1 MHAPRSAQRSDEKIK
16 LHSLMEM
23 AALINSSLDPAEIK
37 RLAVETATCCV
48 GADAASLLLLDP
60 ETEELYFEATTGEK
74 GARLKEIRL
83 KPGQGIAG
91 WIARRGGAMI
101 IDDVQA
107 DKRFSADVD
116 RATGYETRNMIVVPV
131 ASKERMLGV
140 LQAVNKKEGHF
151 TDDDL
156 EMLEALAHQVGT
168 AIENALLYQEQ
179 RETFLG
185 VTMAFAEA
193 LEKRDNYTGGHT
205 RRVCEYSMAIARHMA
220 LPEEQLAELH
230 LSAILHDIGKIGVSD
245 RVLQKPGRLEPDEF
259 AEMNRHPVLGA
270 EILEHV
276 KSLRAMIGGV
286 RHHHEKYDGSGY
298 PDRKKGE
305 EIPLIGRIIAVAD
318 AFDAMTSTRP
328 YRTALSH
335 ETALNELATF
345 SGRQFDPHVVAAF
358 MEVYNN
364 GELSCCTRMLSQTPP
379 LPNGADHDVTGTGQ
393 VLAGPIL
400 IDISIDGDAGG
411 M

>member
-1 MHAPRSAQRSDEKIK
+1 MSRTQSVSGTDEKTK
-16 LHSLMEM
+16 LHSLMEV
-23 AALINSSLDPAEIK
+23 AALINSSLDPAEVK
-37 RLAVETATCCV
+37 GLAVEAATSCV
-48 GADAASLLLLDP
+48 GADAASLLLLDA
-60 ETEELYFEATTGEK
+60 ETNELYFEATTGEK
-74 GARLKEIRL
+74 GAQLKEIRL

-91 WIARRGGAMI
+91 WVARRGGAMI
-101 IDDVQA
+101 IDDVQT
-107 DKRFSADVD
+107 DKRFNADVD
-116 RATGYETRNMIVVPV
+116 RTTGYETRNMIVVPV

-140 LQAVNKKEGHF
+140 LQAINKKVGRF

-156 EMLEALAHQVGT
+156 EMLETLAHQVGT

-205 RRVCEYSMAIARHMA
+205 RRVCEYSMAIARNMK
-220 LPEEQLAELH
+220 LPEAQLEELH
-230 LSAILHDIGKIGVSD
+230 LSAILHDIGKIGVPD
-245 RVLQKPGRLEPDEF
+245 RVLQKPGKLEPDEF
-259 AEMNRHPVLGA
+259 AEMNRHPVLGS

-298 PDRKKGE
+298 PDHKKGG

-335 ETALNELATF
+335 ETALNELANN
-345 SGRQFDPHVVAAF
+345 SGRQFDPQVVKSF
-358 MEVYNN
+358 MEVYKK
-364 GELSCCTRMLSQTPP
+364 GELSCCP
-379 LPNGADHDVTGTGQ
+379 
-393 VLAGPIL
+393 
-400 IDISIDGDAGG
+400 
-411 M
+411 

>member
-1 MHAPRSAQRSDEKIK
+1 MSPGTSTQKSDEQAK
-16 LHSLMEM
+16 LYSLMEV
-23 AALINSSLDPAEIK
+23 AALINSTLDPAEIK
-37 RLAVETATCCV
+37 RLAVETATRCV
-48 GADAASLLLLDP
+48 GADAASLLLLDH
-60 ETEELYFEATTGEK
+60 ETGELYFESATGEK
-74 GARLKEIRL
+74 GAQLKEVRL

-91 WIARRGGAMI
+91 WVARRGGALI
-101 IDDVQA
+101 IDDVHA
-107 DKRFSADVD
+107 DKRFHADID
-116 RATGYETRNMIVVPV
+116 RTTGYETRSMIVVPV

-140 LQAVNKKEGHF
+140 LQAINKKDGCF
-151 TDDDL
+151 TEDDL
-156 EMLEALAHQVGT
+156 EMLETLANQVGT

-185 VTMAFAEA
+185 ITLAFAEA

-205 RRVCEYSMAIARHMA
+205 RRVCQYSMAIGRHLE
-220 LPEEQLAELH
+220 LPEEQLEELH

-245 RVLQKPGRLEPDEF
+245 RVLQKPGKLEPEEF
-259 AEMNRHPVLGA
+259 AEMNRHPVLGS

-335 ETALNELATF
+335 ETALNELAAF
-345 SGRQFDPHVVAAF
+345 SGRQFDPRMVEAF
-358 MEVYNN
+358 MEVYQK
-364 GELSCCTRMLSQTPP
+364 GDLSGIT
-379 LPNGADHDVTGTGQ
+379 
-393 VLAGPIL
+393 
-400 IDISIDGDAGG
+400 
-411 M
+411 

>member
-1 MHAPRSAQRSDEKIK
+1 MRASKSVQRTDEKFK
-16 LHSLMEM
+16 LHSLMKV

-37 RLAVETATCCV
+37 RLAVETATQSV

-60 ETEELYFEATTGEK
+60 ETGELYFEASTGEK
-74 GARLKEIRL
+74 GDQLKEIRL

-91 WIARRGGAMI
+91 WVARRGGAMI
-101 IDDVQA
+101 IDDVRA
-107 DKRFSADVD
+107 DKRFNADVD
-116 RATGYETRNMIVVPV
+116 RSTGYETRTMIVVPV
-131 ASKERMLGV
+131 ASKERMVGV
-140 LQAVNKKEGHF
+140 LQAINKKEGNF

-156 EMLEALAHQVGT
+156 EMLETLAHQVGT

-179 RETFLG
+179 RETLLG

-205 RRVCEYSMAIARHMA
+205 RRVCEYSMAIARHLN
-220 LPEEQLAELH
+220 LPGEQMEKLH

-245 RVLQKPGRLEPDEF
+245 RVLQKPGKLDPDEF
-259 AEMNRHPVLGA
+259 MEMNRHPVLGS

-298 PDRKKGE
+298 PDQKKGE

-328 YRTALSH
+328 YRTAINH
-335 ETALNELATF
+335 ETALNELLSN
-345 SGRQFDPHVVAAF
+345 SGKQFDPLVVDAF
-358 MEVYNN
+358 MHVHNN
-364 GELSCCTRMLSQTPP
+364 VERSCCP
-379 LPNGADHDVTGTGQ
+379 
-393 VLAGPIL
+393 
-400 IDISIDGDAGG
+400 
-411 M
+411 